1 MSRVT
6 SVGDDE
12 GNGTTINNTSDISP
26 LKPYDLIVKEEY
38 ASLVPHVSEQEY
50 QTIRQSMEDNGQWV
64 PIIVNAQRIILDG
77 IPDLGHAK
85 SYK

>member
-12 GNGTTINNTSDISP
+12 GNGTTINNTSDIIP

-50 QTIRQSMEDNGQWV
+50 QTIGRSMEDNGQ
-64 PIIVNAQRIILDG
+64 
-77 IPDLGHAK
+77 
-85 SYK
+85 